1 MHQTSPAV
9 IEAIGETVNI
19 NCSAY
24 GNTQEMTG
32 TIRNSG
38 SIVQSVVR
46 KDGNLFFISANV
58 TQGGAY
64 VCSISNAKTK
74 LESATLVKYF
84 DCKILSLLWPF
95 LKLA

>member
-32 TIRNSG
+32 SITRSGETIS
-38 SIVQSVVR
+38 SITERKEGKLLSV
-46 KDGNLFFISANV
+46 KAEV
-58 TQGGAY
+58 TEEGTY
-64 VCSISNAKTK
+64 VCSIENKK
-74 LESATLVKYF
+74 EKVESATLIKHF
-84 DCKILSLLWPF
+84 TRK
-95 LKLA
+95 